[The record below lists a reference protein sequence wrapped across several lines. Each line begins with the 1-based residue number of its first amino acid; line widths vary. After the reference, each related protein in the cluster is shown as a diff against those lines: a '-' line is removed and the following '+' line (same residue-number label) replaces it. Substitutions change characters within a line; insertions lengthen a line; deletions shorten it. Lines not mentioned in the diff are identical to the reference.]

1 MIQTSRQL
9 KDWIRNLSQKN
20 HIDSQVLMRRYM
32 MERFLERVAASQ
44 YRDRFIL
51 KGGMLV
57 SSMIGLGS
65 RTTLDIDT
73 TIKGFPLTVS
83 DAVGVV
89 SEIMNISLEDHVSF
103 QIKKAESIMDE
114 MEYGGVRLHL
124 ESVFDGVITA
134 LKIDISTGDAITPGE
149 IEYSYPLMFEG
160 RSIQLMA
167 YPLETLL
174 VEKLETVLSRGTFNT
189 RMRDYYD
196 LYMLHREYKDRINP
210 ATLNQ
215 ALLATAEKRKTL
227 GSIQKASTILD
238 AIETDPTMDK
248 AWKRYM
254 ISNPYAASVKWLDAV
269 NAVRILCAAAGL
281 RAVPADKD

>member
-20 HIDSQVLMRRYM
+20 HIDPQILMRRYM

-44 YRDRFIL
+44 YHDRFIL

-57 SSMIGLGS
+57 SSMIGLES

-73 TIKGFPLTVS
+73 TIKGFPLTVT
-83 DAVGVV
+83 DAVNVV
-89 SEIMNISLEDHVSF
+89 SEIVQIPLEDNVTF
-103 QIKKAESIMDE
+103 QIRKAENIMDE

-134 LKIDISTGDAITPGE
+134 LKIDISTGDAITPRE
-149 IEYSYPLMFEG
+149 IAYSYQLLCEG

-174 VEKLETVLSRGTFNT
+174 AEKLETVILRFMEQGLSAEETAA
-189 RMRDYYD
+189 RMDIPV
-196 LYMLHREYKDRINP
+196 EFV
-210 ATLNQ
+210 
-215 ALLATAEKRKTL
+215 
-227 GSIQKASTILD
+227 KASLNK
-238 AIETDPTMDK
+238 E
-248 AWKRYM
+248 
-254 ISNPYAASVKWLDAV
+254 
-269 NAVRILCAAAGL
+269 
-281 RAVPADKD
+281 

>member
-20 HIDSQVLMRRYM
+20 HIDPQILMRRYM

-44 YRDRFIL
+44 YHDRFIL

-57 SSMIGLGS
+57 SSMIGLES

-83 DAVGVV
+83 DAVNVV
-89 SEIMNISLEDHVSF
+89 SEIVQIPLEDHVTF
-103 QIKKAESIMDE
+103 QIRKAENIMDE

-124 ESVFDGVITA
+124 ESEFDGVITA

-149 IEYSYPLMFEG
+149 IAYAYPLLFEG
-160 RSIQLMA
+160 RSIRLMA

-174 VEKLETVLSRGTFNT
+174 AEKLETVLSRGTLNT

-196 LYMLHREYKDRINP
+196 LYMLHREYKDRMNP
-210 ATLNQ
+210 ETLRQ
-215 ALLATAEKRKTL
+215 ALSATAEKRKTL
-227 GSIQKASTILD
+227 GSIQKANAILN
-238 AIETDPTMDK
+238 AIETDSSMDN
-248 AWKRYM
+248 AWRKYAV
-254 ISNPYAASVKWLDAV
+254 SNIYAANVRWHDTVK
-269 NAVRILCAAAGL
+269 AVRTLCAAAGL
-281 RAVPADKD
+281 EPGEG